1 MISLVGKN
9 LTAGYGGVDIIKNI
23 NLEVKQGEIVVI
35 VGPNGAGKS
44 TAMKA
49 LLGMLKLTDGD
60 VSFAEDD
67 ITFMLPQDRVNLG
80 IAFVPQT
87 QNVFTGM
94 SVEENLE
101 MGGFIRSD
109 DIRLTIEDIYN
120 LFPILKEKRNQNAG
134 ELSGGQRQQV
144 AFGRA
149 LMTKPKILM
158 LDEPTAGVSPIVMD
172 ELFSRIIEVG
182 KTGVGILMVE
192 QNAKQALNI
201 ADRGYVLVNGMN
213 SREGSGQDLLNNP
226 EVRKSFLGGKMID
239 ILNSLVVLLNFIIIP
254 GITYGSQ
261 LALGALGV
269 TFVYA
274 VLRFANF
281 AHGELMSFGAMI
293 TILFTWFFQS
303 SNIGLGILPTAL
315 LALPFG
321 IIATII
327 LSLISDKFVFKY
339 YRQQKSVPV
348 VLAMVSIGVMFV
360 VNAIIRIIIGTDT
373 IKFSDGQKFIM
384 KAKQFKAITGLN
396 EGLALKSSSVITILI
411 TIILLS
417 FTFWFLQKTKT
428 GKSMRAFSDNEDLAL
443 LSGINP
449 NKVVF
454 VTWLIVGTLA
464 CVAGTLYGLDKSYK
478 PIIYLNLVLP
488 VFASAIV
495 GGIGSPF
502 GAVVGGY
509 VIAFSEIMVT
519 YAYKKFFKYLLP
531 DSLEPTSLV
540 QILSTDYK
548 FAVSFTIL
556 VIVLLIRPSG
566 IFKGRVL

>member
-1 MISLVGKN
+1 
-9 LTAGYGGVDIIKNI
+9 
-23 NLEVKQGEIVVI
+23 
-35 VGPNGAGKS
+35 
-44 TAMKA
+44 
-49 LLGMLKLTDGD
+49 
-60 VSFAEDD
+60 
-67 ITFMLPQDRVNLG
+67 
-80 IAFVPQT
+80 
-87 QNVFTGM
+87 
-94 SVEENLE
+94 
-101 MGGFIRSD
+101 
-109 DIRLTIEDIYN
+109 
-120 LFPILKEKRNQNAG
+120 
-134 ELSGGQRQQV
+134 
-144 AFGRA
+144 
-149 LMTKPKILM
+149 
-158 LDEPTAGVSPIVMD
+158 
-172 ELFSRIIEVG
+172 
-182 KTGVGILMVE
+182 
-192 QNAKQALNI
+192 
-201 ADRGYVLVNGMN
+201 
-213 SREGSGQDLLNNP
+213 
-226 EVRKSFLGGKMID
+226 MID

-293 TILFTWFFQS
+293 TILFTWLFQS
-303 SNIGLGILPTAL
+303 SNFGLGILPTAL